1 MDTMR
6 EILTGAMLTAWP
18 GYLIVKRF
26 CPLSAKDGV
35 VFCKWW
41 AIALT
46 AGAGLLW
53 AVQLI

>member
-41 AIALT
+41 AIVLT